1 MVDLRIKKDSTRP
14 KKSADKSRWKFTK
27 EGFKKFKDI
36 TNNGEQFC
44 KVVKE
49 QDDIDMTY
57 KKWSKKL
64 KGVLINPF
72 IKSDHAETM
81 SKMNLYQG

>member
-1 MVDLRIKKDSTRP
+1 M
-14 KKSADKSRWKFTK
+14 
-27 EGFKKFKDI
+27 FKDI

-49 QDDIDMTY
+49 QDDIDTIY

-64 KGVLINPF
+64 KGVLYQSFHKVRPCRNYV
-72 IKSDHAETM
+72 KND
-81 SKMNLYQG
+81 LYQG